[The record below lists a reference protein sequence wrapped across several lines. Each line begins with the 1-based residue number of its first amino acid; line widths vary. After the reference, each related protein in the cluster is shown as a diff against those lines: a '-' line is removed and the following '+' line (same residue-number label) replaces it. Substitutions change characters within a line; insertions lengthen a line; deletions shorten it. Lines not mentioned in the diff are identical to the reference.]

1 MSTNQQV
8 QKTILDVISID
19 SPDDL
24 NWSEGYLKRL
34 SSATTTLYNASLNKV
49 VLKPSEEAARCH
61 ICAFMACQKLQEKG
75 MPELQF
81 FMDNIPIEPKKVTH
95 LIDVFK
101 QQLYQMSPVKGIQ
114 WSPSPKKRK
123 SRKLSPIKN
132 NDRFT
137 ATDPQEL
144 REQLFG
150 TPTKRGR
157 GTTNIEDKG
166 IIPATTPLFANDP
179 TEEPSEESP
188 RTPRRKLAFEEDDSD
203 EETAL
208 INNKS
213 RQTRSKRAKIPKDD
227 RETKTKGTQSI
238 FGGKN
243 INTETTIDDEK
254 DSDETDEEYHS
265 AQDTTAN
272 ISQESDFNDTEITED
287 TLNDLKTSAGRKS
300 KAIEDDQKA
309 KKKYTYKP
317 ADPNNYLTKRYA
329 KINIKE
335 VLDLANEFELPKDV
349 TINVLDS
356 FLINSSYLLCPWQFA
371 CGLIMN
377 CVYIVFHERRVK
389 DPRIDH
395 LIIAKMVHRMGC
407 NGPEDVIECMK
418 IVKEALTGEKW
429 FRDLQ
434 MNNNYFDGK
443 IYEEV
448 IISKLGSML
457 QQKNILVTDEQY
469 EVWKRRIEQDL
480 SLRHS

>member
-1 MSTNQQV
+1 MSTNQQI
-8 QKTILDVISID
+8 QKTILDVISVD
-19 SPDDL
+19 SPEDL

-49 VLKPSEEAARCH
+49 VLKPSEEVARCH
-61 ICAFMACQKLQEKG
+61 ICAFMACQKLQEKS
-75 MPELQF
+75 MRELQF

-95 LIDVFK
+95 LLNVFK

-114 WSPSPKKRK
+114 WSPSPKKRRNQK
-123 SRKLSPIKN
+123 VSPIKN

-137 ATDPQEL
+137 ATDPTEL

-150 TPTKRGR
+150 TPTKRGK
-157 GTTNIEDKG
+157 GTTSTEDKTT
-166 IIPATTPLFANDP
+166 IPTTTPLFATDL
-179 TEEPSEESP
+179 TDEPPEESP
-188 RTPRRKLAFEEDDSD
+188 KTPRRKLAFEEGDSD
-203 EETAL
+203 EDTAL
-208 INNKS
+208 TNNKS
-213 RQTRSKRAKIPKDD
+213 RQTRSKRARISKDD
-227 RETKTKGTQSI
+227 KGTKVKGTESI

-243 INTETTIDDEK
+243 INTKTTVSNDK

-265 AQDTTAN
+265 AQDTTEN
-272 ISQESDFNDTEITED
+272 ISQESDFNDADLTDES
-287 TLNDLKTSAGRKS
+287 LNNLKISEVPKS
-300 KAIEDDQKA
+300 KTNDKEPKPRR
-309 KKKYTYKP
+309 KYDYTP
-317 ADPNNYLTKRYA
+317 SDPRNYLTKRYA

-349 TINVLDS
+349 TLNVLDS
-356 FLINSSYLLCPWQFA
+356 FLINTSYLLCPWQFA
-371 CGLIMN
+371 CGLVMN

-395 LIIAKMVHRMGC
+395 LIIAKMVHRMRC
-407 NGPEDVIECMK
+407 SGPEDVIECMK
-418 IVKEALTGEKW
+418 LVKEALTGEKW

-434 MNNNYFDGK
+434 MKNNYFDGK
-443 IYEEV
+443 VYEEV

-480 SLRHS
+480 SMRHT

>member
-8 QKTILDVISID
+8 QKTILDVISVD

-49 VLKPSEEAARCH
+49 VLKPNEEVARCH

-95 LIDVFK
+95 LVDVFK
-101 QQLYQMSPVKGIQ
+101 QQLYQMSPAKGIQ
-114 WSPSPKKRK
+114 WSPSPKKRI

-150 TPTKRGR
+150 TPTKRDR
-157 GTTNIEDKG
+157 GTTNTEDKS
-166 IIPATTPLFANDP
+166 IISATTPLFGKDVS
-179 TEEPSEESP
+179 EEPSEEP
-188 RTPRRKLAFEEDDSD
+188 PKTPRRKLAFEEDDSD
-203 EETAL
+203 EDIAL
-208 INNKS
+208 TNKNG
-213 RQTRSKRAKIPKDD
+213 RQTRSKRAKTTKNDK
-227 RETKTKGTQSI
+227 RTKTKGTQSI

-243 INTETTIDDEK
+243 INTESTVDDGN

-265 AQDTTAN
+265 AQDTTAD
-272 ISQESDFNDTEITED
+272 ISRESDFNDTDITED
-287 TLNDLKTSAGRKS
+287 AVKDLKTNEIQKS
-300 KAIEDDQKA
+300 KTTDEDRKA
-309 KKKYTYKP
+309 KKRYAYKP

-349 TINVLDS
+349 TINALDS

-395 LIIAKMVHRMGC
+395 LIIAKMVDRMGC

-418 IVKEALTGEKW
+418 VVKEALTGEKW

-434 MNNNYFDGK
+434 MKNNYFDGK
-443 IYEEV
+443 VYEEV